1 MERILITG
9 ANRGIGLEMVCQYLQ
24 RDDAQVF
31 ATCRNPQSAV
41 ALNQLVEAN
50 GDHAQVIQL
59 DVADQASIDASVQ
72 AVSAQVNGLDVLI
85 NNAGINPGTD
95 RERTFGKLD
104 AEAMLHVLHVNSVAP
119 IMVAQAYA
127 GLLRAGNNSRLVNVS
142 SGAGSLERQAN
153 GCGYTYNAS
162 KSALNM
168 FTRCLAGTFASDNI
182 TVITLN
188 PGWVK
193 TDMGGPNANLEP
205 EQSISGI
212 TKLVDGLT
220 MADNGQFF
228 NWDGERLPW

>member
-9 ANRGIGLEMVCQYLQ
+9 ANRGIGLELVRQYLQ
-24 RDDAQVF
+24 RDNTHVF
-31 ATCRNPQSAV
+31 ATCRTPQSAT
-41 ALNQLVEAN
+41 ALNQLVNAHS
-50 GDHAQVIQL
+50 DRAQVIQL
-59 DVADQASIDASVQ
+59 DVADQASIEASVQ
-72 AVSAQVNGLDVLI
+72 AISAQVDGLDVLI

-104 AEAMLHVLHVNSVAP
+104 ADAMLHVLRVNSVAP

-127 GLLRAGNNSRLVNVS
+127 GLLRAGDNVRVVNVS

-168 FTRCLAGTFASDNI
+168 FTRCLSGTLGSDNI

-205 EQSISGI
+205 QESINGI
-212 TKLVDGLT
+212 LKLVDGLT

-228 NWDGERLPW
+228 NWDSERLPW